1 VTTMRHLCPQE
12 LVDVVEG
19 TATAE
24 QAHHVRTCGSCGQHV
39 IALRE
44 ALALTGAGRVPE
56 PPAAFWQQLRARVS
70 EAVERE
76 AAPPAWWRTWG
87 WRWAPAAA
95 VALVLVAAGIGLITK
110 PAPRQQLPPVLGQ
123 TAVAVPEAA
132 PRDEADDTAVGEDP
146 SWSLVSDLSVDV
158 SFDDV
163 VSSGAVGMSPGG
175 SDSAL
180 RQLDEAERD
189 ELAGLLRAEI
199 GGPISGA
206 AADPGA

>member
-1 VTTMRHLCPQE
+1 MRHLSPQE

-24 QAHHVRTCGSCGQHV
+24 QAHHAGTCGLCRQHV

-44 ALALTGAGRVPE
+44 ALALTGTGRVPE

-70 EAVERE
+70 AAVEHE

-87 WRWAPAAA
+87 WRGAPVAA
-95 VALVLVAAGIGLITK
+95 VTLVLAAAGIGLITK
-110 PAPRQQLPPVLGQ
+110 LTLRQQPPSVFGQ
-123 TAVAVPEAA
+123 TAVAVPETVS
-132 PRDEADDTAVGEDP
+132 REDVENTAVGEDP
-146 SWSLVSDLSVDV
+146 SWSLVSDLSEDV

-163 VSSGAVGMSPGG
+163 ASSGALGVTPGG
-175 SDSAL
+175 AEQAL
-180 RQLDEAERD
+180 RQLDDAERD
-189 ELAGLLRAEI
+189 ELARLLRAEI
-199 GGPISGA
+199 DASASGA